1 MSAVKQLA
9 VSNTEKD
16 AEEQLQQIEKDFP
29 PQAIAYFKTQ
39 WWTDRE
45 RWAELHVRKHVN
57 FGISIT
63 SRVEGSHAALKAVL
77 ASSSGTL
84 FTAGKKINRQGLL
97 QTRRNS
103 IIGSN
108 ENVIVKTAVRDRV
121 GTAGLGTKI
130 SRSALELLH
139 AEVMK
144 KVHNQEEAESSEH
157 CNCDTYHRYL
167 LPCSHHIRLN
177 LPIDVRDIH
186 PRWLVEQPTVPPDIA
201 TLYLDLDTVTLAT
214 LRDPPVTL
222 PRKGRPRGTR
232 RLPTSAEIVQRA
244 ADRVENVRRCGLCKG
259 PGHNKR
265 TCPKVLMSNQSSMA
279 NDTGEGVPPA
289 QGASEDQFGSIGWSS
304 NFLSLNNAGRNVLG
318 VR

>member
-16 AEEQLQQIEKDFP
+16 TQKQLQQIEKDFP
-29 PQAIAYFKTQ
+29 SQAVAYFKTQ
-39 WWTDRE
+39 WWTDQE

-63 SRVEGSHAALKAVL
+63 SR
-77 ASSSGTL
+77 
-84 FTAGKKINRQGLL
+84 
-97 QTRRNS
+97 
-103 IIGSN
+103 
-108 ENVIVKTAVRDRV
+108 TAVRGRV
-121 GTAGLGTKI
+121 ETAGLGTKI

-144 KVHNQEEAESSEH
+144 RVHNQEEAGSSEH
-157 CNCDTYHRYL
+157 CKCDTYHRYL
-167 LPCSHHIRLN
+167 LPCSHNIRLN
-177 LPIDVRDIH
+177 VPIDIRDIY

-201 TLYLDLDTVTLAT
+201 TLYLYLDPVTLAT
-214 LRDPPVTL
+214 LRDPPVML
-222 PRKGRPRGTR
+222 PRKARPRGTR

-265 TCPKVLMSNQSSMA
+265 TCPKVLMSNQSPMA
-279 NDTGEGVPPA
+279 NDTREGVLPA
-289 QGASEDQFGSIGWSS
+289 HGASADDGNEMRDPETLKRMGGKTLTEVAESKTVLVMIGFSSQKYKTGADSLLGST
-304 NFLSLNNAGRNVLG
+304 
-318 VR
+318 